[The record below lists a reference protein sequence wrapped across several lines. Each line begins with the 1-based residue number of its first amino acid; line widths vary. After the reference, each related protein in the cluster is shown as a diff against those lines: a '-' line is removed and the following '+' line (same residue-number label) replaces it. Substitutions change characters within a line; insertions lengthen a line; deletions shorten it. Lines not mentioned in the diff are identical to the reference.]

1 MQCLFILNK
10 DMQKISYIN
19 KWIERCIVVCVFLL
33 VAQTNVFSQKILIK
47 GRILDQDN
55 KPVAFA
61 TIAIDNTRKGVI
73 CDENGKFGLHINK
86 QYNIKLNISSVG
98 YEPKQVSVDLT
109 NKTIPF
115 IYVHLEPKTTSI
127 DEVTVTGQSAVQQI
141 NKTAYNVVAI
151 DAKSLHNTTENLATA
166 LATVPGVKLRES
178 GGVGSEMRLSLDGFT
193 GRHIKLFID
202 GVPQEGVG
210 RSFGLNN
217 IPINFAERIEVY
229 RGVVPVG
236 FGADAIGGVVNIVT
250 GNKPRTFVD
259 ASYSYGSF
267 NTHKSYVNVGHTS
280 KKGLMY
286 EINAFQ
292 NYSDNSYYIETPVKD
307 FETGVWD
314 SSKPERVKRFHD
326 TYHNEAVIGKVGL
339 VGKKIA
345 DRLVFG
351 LTYSQND
358 KEIQNGVV
366 QEIVYGQKR
375 RKGHS
380 VMPSLEYK
388 KRDLVAKGMDVNFTI
403 NYNKNLSH
411 NIDTSAYEYNWHGD
425 KRYTGKLGEQSY
437 QNSEFDNDNWNG
449 TFTANYPLGEMHSF
463 VLNHVLTAFNRNIR
477 NVPDATSGANAASL
491 IDKQSRKNITGLSYL
506 FNYRELWNLS
516 VFGKYYNQYSS
527 GPQNTS
533 SSGYSYIE
541 TSTNV
546 DALGYGAAGTYTFL
560 TDFQGKLSFEKAL
573 RLPTT
578 DELFGDE
585 DLEMGAVE
593 LKPEKSN
600 NFNISLSYR
609 RDFGNHSIYVEGDFI
624 YRDTK
629 DYIRRKIDNYSGG
642 LTYASHE
649 NHGRVITK
657 GINAQLRYTY
667 SHWFS
672 LGGNLTSLDI
682 LDNERYVSA
691 GSLQESTTY
700 KVRMP
705 NVPYLFSNAD
715 ASFYLHNF
723 LVKGNMLTIMYDN
736 YYVHEFPLYWENHGS
751 SNKKRVPDQFTH
763 NMRLMYSLKKGRYNF
778 SFECKN
784 FTDEQ
789 LFDNFSLQ
797 KAGRAFYG
805 KIRYYFNK

>member
-1 MQCLFILNK
+1 MQRILSMKKWAGSFI
-10 DMQKISYIN
+10 M
-19 KWIERCIVVCVFLL
+19 WCAFLL
-33 VAQTNVFSQKILIK
+33 VFQTNGFSQNILVK
-47 GRILDQDN
+47 GRVLDQEN

-61 TIAIDNTRKGVI
+61 TIAIGNTGKGVA
-73 CDENGKFGLHINK
+73 CDETGKFGLYVNK
-86 QYNIKLNISSVG
+86 QDKSIKLNVSSVG
-98 YEPKQVSVDLT
+98 YKPKQISVDLT
-109 NKTIPF
+109 NKTNPF
-115 IYVHLEPKTTSI
+115 IYIHLDPQITDI
-127 DEVTVTGQSAVQQI
+127 DEITVTGQSVVQQV

-151 DAKSLHNTTENLATA
+151 DAQSMHNTTENLATA

-178 GGVGSEMRLSLDGFT
+178 GGVGSDMRLSLDGFT

-210 RSFGLNN
+210 GSFGLNN

-229 RGVVPVG
+229 RGVVPVD
-236 FGADAIGGVVNIVT
+236 FGADAIGGIINIVT
-250 GNKPRTFVD
+250 GGNKRRTFVD

-267 NTHKSYVNVGHTS
+267 NTHKSYVNIGHTS
-280 KKGLMY
+280 KNGLMY

-292 NYSDNSYYIETPVKD
+292 NYSDNSYYIDTPVKD

-314 SSKPERVKRFHD
+314 SSKPEHVKRFHD

-339 VGKKIA
+339 VGKKFA

-351 LTYSQND
+351 LAYAQND

-375 RKGHS
+375 SNGHS

-388 KRDLVAKGMDVNFTI
+388 KRDLFAKGMDVNFTF
-403 NYNKNLSH
+403 NYNMNLSH

-437 QNSEFDNDNWNG
+437 QDSEFDNDNWNG
-449 TFTANYPLGEMHSF
+449 TFTANYPLGEKHSF

-477 NVPDATSGANAASL
+477 SVPDAASGANAASL
-491 IDKQSRKNITGLSYL
+491 IDKKSRKNITGLSYR
-506 FNYRELWNLS
+506 FNYKEVWNLS

-527 GPQNTS
+527 GPKNTS
-533 SSGYSYIE
+533 SSGYNYIE
-541 TSTNV
+541 TSTNA
-546 DALGYGAAGTYTFL
+546 DAFGYGTAGAYSFL
-560 TDFQGKLSFEKAL
+560 NDFQGKLSYEKAL

-600 NFNISLSYR
+600 NFNISLSYTHK
-609 RDFGNHSIYVEGDFI
+609 FVNHSFYVEGDFI

-629 DYIRRKIDNYSGG
+629 DYIRRKIGNYSGG
-642 LTYASHE
+642 LMYASHE

-667 SHWFS
+667 SNWFS
-672 LGGNLTSLDI
+672 LGGNFTSLDI
-682 LDNERYVSA
+682 RDNEKYVSA

-723 LVKGNMLTIMYDN
+723 FGKGNILTIIYDN

-751 SNKKRVPDQFTH
+751 SNKKRVPDQFAH
-763 NMRLMYSLKKGRYNF
+763 NMRLTYSLKSGRYNF
-778 SFECKN
+778 SLECKN